1 MAQGSHITFPEGEH
15 LSADAGHFTSR
26 LAGAP
31 ISWGVCEVPGWGV
44 EIPPRRVLSEMQ
56 QLGLS
61 ATELGS
67 DGYLPADPAELKQLC
82 AEYDLTMIGGF
93 VPLVVHEP
101 SERERTL
108 EQAARVAQ
116 LMSAAGGTMF
126 VTSAVATWD
135 WGPRR
140 ELDAAEWRYAAETL
154 AMLDEVVGAHGMT
167 QAVHPHL
174 QTMVETRYDVE
185 SLLEASDVGWT
196 FDMGHLQIGGTDP
209 LEFLD
214 AAFDRIR
221 HVHLKDVAMDIA
233 QHVFAGERSI
243 MQGVQSGM
251 FTNLGR
257 GDVPVAEIVR
267 RLEDRGYSQWYVIE
281 QDAAITDGMPADGEG
296 PLLDVL
302 ASIEFLRGIE
312 TPVSA

>member
-1 MAQGSHITFPEGEH
+1 
-15 LSADAGHFTSR
+15 LSAAGHFTSR

-44 EIPPRRVLSEMQ
+44 ELPPRRVLAEMQ
-56 QLGLS
+56 QVGLS

-67 DGYLPADPAELKQLC
+67 DGYLPTDPGELRDLC
-82 AEYDLTMIGGF
+82 AEYGLSMIGGF

-101 SERERTL
+101 SERDRTIA
-108 EQAARVAQ
+108 QAHHLAR
-116 LMSAAGGTMF
+116 LMSAAGGTVF
-126 VTSAVATWD
+126 VTAPVATWE
-135 WGPRR
+135 WGPRF
-140 ELDAAEWRYAAETL
+140 ELTLEQWRAAAETF
-154 AMLDEVVGAHGMT
+154 AMIDEVVGSYGMT

-174 QTMVETRYDVE
+174 GTMVETKSDVDA
-185 SLLEASDVGWT
+185 LLEASDVGWT

-221 HVHLKDVAMDIA
+221 HVHLKDVDLKKATP
-233 QHVFAGERSI
+233 VFAGEQSI

-251 FTNLGR
+251 FTNLGQ

-267 RLEDRGYSQWYVIE
+267 RLEDRGYQEWYVIE
-281 QDAAITDGMPADGEG
+281 QDAAITSGMPAEGEG

-302 ASIEFLRGIE
+302 ASIEFLKGIE